1 MFDTSGVI
9 DLLLIWISF
18 AALTLPSTCNE
29 VRKLSSRGD
38 PAFEAF
44 LRKALDVFR
53 EKMKDGLGP
62 IPPLDP
68 LLLSNLKINVDDD
81 IVKMDLTF
89 HKVNIKGL
97 SNFEIK
103 DVKSNLVSFNT
114 KISFTIPKVLVTG
127 TYSLDGHIINM
138 FPLSGKGK
146 YQIEGDNITF
156 TFSGRLVFSLDDIK
170 LSSLLL
176 DHLEW
181 RNVRVVELADFLG
194 GGVFAEKIAELLPTV
209 GKGMFERFQ
218 PKLAELTNTLLLNVL
233 NHELRK
239 PEVREIIKDF
249 IPTV

>member
-1 MFDTSGVI
+1 MFDKSGTISLV
-9 DLLLIWISF
+9 LIWISL
-18 AALTLPSTCNE
+18 AALIISSTCNE
-29 VRKLSSRGD
+29 VGTLNSRGD

-44 LRKALDVFR
+44 LLKALEVFR

-68 LLLSNLKINVDDD
+68 LLLSNLKINVADD
-81 IVKMDLTF
+81 IIKMDLTF
-89 HKVNIKGL
+89 HEVNIKGL
-97 SNFEIK
+97 SSFKIT

-127 TYSLDGHIINM
+127 TYSLDGLIINI

-146 YQIEGDNITF
+146 YQIEGDDITF
-156 TFSGRLVFSLDDIK
+156 TFFGRLFFSLDDIK

-181 RNVRVVELADFLG
+181 KNVRVVELADFLG
-194 GGVFAEKIAELLPTV
+194 GGIFAEKIAEVLPTV

-233 NHELRK
+233 NHELRR